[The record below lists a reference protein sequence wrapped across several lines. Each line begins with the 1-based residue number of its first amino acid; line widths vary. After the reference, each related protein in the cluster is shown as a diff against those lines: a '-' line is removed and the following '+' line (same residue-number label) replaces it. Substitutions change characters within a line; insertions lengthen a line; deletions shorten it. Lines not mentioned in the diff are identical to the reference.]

1 MELLNIVLILAVA
14 ILGSTFAGI
23 AGFGGGIII
32 MPILTL
38 FLGPEAALPV
48 LSLYALYSS
57 ISRAF
62 INRRYIN
69 WQVNIYFMIGSIP
82 MAVIGTSLF
91 VSLDPD
97 MIRRFLGVFLL
108 IIVLSK
114 YFPGVKTFKMK
125 LWGFIPLGGT
135 TAFISGLIGIPGPFA
150 AAFFVNYGLT
160 KHSLIGTFAFA
171 TALLN
176 LPKLGVLAINQ
187 YMTMDIVYLGTA
199 IGLISVIASYIGNRI
214 LHKVSDK
221 LFTVFINLVLL
232 FFAGYFMIY

>member
-1 MELLNIVLILAVA
+1 MDLLNICLILAVA

-23 AGFGGGIII
+23 AGFGGGSII

>member
-1 MELLNIVLILAVA
+1 
-14 ILGSTFAGI
+14 
-23 AGFGGGIII
+23 
-32 MPILTL
+32 
-38 FLGPEAALPV
+38 
-48 LSLYALYSS
+48 
-57 ISRAF
+57 
-62 INRRYIN
+62 
-69 WQVNIYFMIGSIP
+69 MIGSIP

-160 KHSLIGTFAFA
+160 KHSLIGTVAFA

-221 LFTVFINLVLL
+221 IFTVFINLVLL

>member
-1 MELLNIVLILAVA
+1 MDLLNIFLILAVA

-48 LSLYALYSS
+48 LCLYALYSS

-82 MAVIGTSLF
+82 MVIIGNSLF
-91 VSLDPD
+91 ISLDPD
-97 MIRRFLGVFLL
+97 IIRKFLGGFIF

-114 YFPGVKTFKMK
+114 YFPGIKTFKMQ
-125 LWGFIPLGGT
+125 LWAFIPLGGT

-150 AAFFVNYGLT
+150 ATFFVNYGLT

-187 YMTMDIVYLGTA
+187 YITMDIVYPNTP
-199 IGLISVIASYIGNRI
+199 
-214 LHKVSDK
+214 
-221 LFTVFINLVLL
+221 
-232 FFAGYFMIY
+232 

>member
-1 MELLNIVLILAVA
+1 MDLLNIFLILAVA

-48 LSLYALYSS
+48 LCLYALYSS

-82 MAVIGTSLF
+82 MVIIGTSLF
-91 VSLDPD
+91 ISLDPD
-97 MIRRFLGVFLL
+97 IIRKFLGGFIF

-114 YFPGVKTFKMK
+114 YFPGIKTLNMQ
-125 LWGFIPLGGT
+125 LWAFIPLGGT

-150 AAFFVNYGLT
+150 ATFFVNYGLT

-187 YMTMDIVYLGTA
+187 YITMDIVYLGTA

-221 LFTVFINLVLL
+221 IFTVFINLVLL
-232 FFAGYFMIY
+232 FFAGYFIID

>member
-1 MELLNIVLILAVA
+1 
-14 ILGSTFAGI
+14 
-23 AGFGGGIII
+23 
-32 MPILTL
+32 
-38 FLGPEAALPV
+38 
-48 LSLYALYSS
+48 
-57 ISRAF
+57 
-62 INRRYIN
+62 
-69 WQVNIYFMIGSIP
+69 MIGSIP

-135 TAFISGLIGIPGPFA
+135 TAFISGLIGIPGPFT

-160 KHSLIGTFAFA
+160 KHSLIATFSFA

-221 LFTVFINLVLL
+221 IFTVFINLVLL

>member
-38 FLGPEAALPV
+38 FLVPEAALPV
-48 LSLYALYSS
+48 LCLYALYSS
-57 ISRAF
+57 VSRAF
-62 INRRYIN
+62 INRKYIN

-221 LFTVFINLVLL
+221 IFTVFINLVLL